1 MTASKDGRVDAV
13 VLAGARNDGPLADSA
28 DAEWEALID
37 VGGRPMAAW
46 VLEALRDTG
55 RVGRVAVVG
64 PPEPLSALAD
74 PERGGVAGGDGFDLT
89 FPGDAGGLLANLE
102 LGFRSL
108 ASERP
113 VLVATGD
120 IPLVTPE
127 AVTDFL
133 AACEAEEADVHYPII
148 RREDSEARYPGVVRT
163 YVRLLDGEFTGGN
176 VALVAPHVVTRH
188 RAVFEQAV
196 AMRKNPI
203 GLARLFG
210 LGLLLKMLLGRLRVR
225 DVEARFVK
233 AFGLKGRAV
242 LCPHPEIGMD
252 VDKPADLELI
262 RRVWEHKGALKEP
275 GPGAPGGGG
284 SDAR

>member
-1 MTASKDGRVDAV
+1 MDAI
-13 VLAGARNDGPLADSA
+13 VLAGARNDGPLAECA

-37 VGGRPMAAW
+37 VGGRPMAAY

-64 PPEPLSALAD
+64 PAEPLAVLAD
-74 PERGGVAGGDGFDLT
+74 PGRGGVAGEDGFALS
-89 FPGDAGGLLANLE
+89 FPGDAGSLLANLE
-102 LGFRSL
+102 RGFRSL
-108 ASERP
+108 GSERP

-127 AVTDFL
+127 AIAGFL

-163 YVRLLDGEFTGGN
+163 YVRLQDGEFTGGN
-176 VALVAPHVVTRH
+176 VALLAPHVVTRH

-210 LGLLLKMLLGRLRVR
+210 LGLLLKMVLGRLRVR
-225 DVEARFVK
+225 DVEARFMK
-233 AFGLKGRAV
+233 AFGLRGRAV
-242 LCPHPEIGMD
+242 LCPYPEIGLD
-252 VDKPADLELI
+252 VDKPADLELV
-262 RRVWEHKGALKEP
+262 RRVWEQKAAREKPH
-275 GPGAPGGGG
+275 PGARGSGGEG
-284 SDAR
+284 AR